1 MFVPT
6 VVLFYNPLHRA
17 GAHYRGAHPAEL
29 HTRPGEGVR
38 GARGT
43 WEVREPRR
51 SDGGGGGGSASRCTR
66 SRGVGR
72 DWVRAT
78 VRVTQRAK
86 VGRLEAVWASWKV
99 VAGRCGGVS
108 SAMGSSAFSPAVGF
122 HQNNNHSDNHVVER
136 NLTNN
141 SNEGNYGAPPGDM
154 DENGWIIDD

>member
-43 WEVREPRR
+43 WEVCEPRR
-51 SDGGGGGGSASRCTR
+51 SDGGGEGGEGGGSASRCTR
-66 SRGVGR
+66 SRRVGR

-86 VGRLEAVWASWKV
+86 VRRLEAVWARW
-99 VAGRCGGVS
+99 
-108 SAMGSSAFSPAVGF
+108 
-122 HQNNNHSDNHVVER
+122 
-136 NLTNN
+136 
-141 SNEGNYGAPPGDM
+141 
-154 DENGWIIDD
+154 